1 MDNIFDPDSSWEEVK
16 EKIKEVHLDITDA
29 DLDFK
34 PGKEDELFERL
45 ALKFH
50 KNKQEIKNW
59 IESISSNK
67 TIAG

>member
-1 MDNIFDPDSSWEEVK
+1 MDNIFHPESSWEEVK

-34 PGKEDELFERL
+34 PGKEDELLERL

-50 KNKQEIKNW
+50 KNKQEIKDW

-67 TIAG
+67 SIAG